1 MSRVLPNEALGRGR
15 RPHKPTEVHKA
26 HVERV
31 ELSEKRREAIRYGKS
46 VRNGDSSPD
55 YTDEDPS
62 EQDKVSGTHTAKA
75 GDPEFDPIEDE
86 LVRDEAIRQA
96 LIKKI
101 RKYDNRSGLDT
112 LDTDELEVIW
122 KGIDETRKAGKRKM
136 FDYSA
141 KVQDNGP
148 ARPAI
153 ALPKR
158 SAATDTGTTSRKRG
172 RSPSDCDQ
180 ARKRVDTHDE
190 SYYPSPAQSS
200 PRRRAQS
207 SGRPTPRPTASSS
220 KRRSSSAF
228 QERRSPRS
236 SSRSRSYSRR
246 RSASRSRSRSRNS
259 SPNGY
264 RRRSDIDLGH
274 GERSEQEEDD
284 GIDTR
289 TKKQKKNAERSKLGN
304 YVGVERDLLDK
315 AFAIL
320 SNKLYTKHPF
330 PATQT
335 YIQLIHEA
343 WGEAK
348 VALKIRADK
357 YPIEKGH
364 KETLRHRV
372 NSSHGHLRDHVR
384 DQMENCFPFHDGSM
398 TKQKIIEEVKRLLPH
413 GLHQKPGSEPKTGY
427 YAHPWIKRV
436 IFKAF
441 FVGRSPIGTEFP
453 DDWNPIP
460 LKVVAIMAYLV
471 EPWADGKPPEVE
483 DRGGRGK
490 GVPRGPRMSFADVET
505 KYREQ
510 YKFIKDMAKNGQ
522 GDRRDILLYEMYTS
536 CMKGSRVKRAA
547 PDSTAIQS
555 AERRDNRDMFVA
567 DQLSLEEQTRLAN
580 LKAAKEGLRSTQD
593 AETEDEDEPAT
604 QPANE
609 NLDEVGGGSNNELG
623 WGDTNA
629 DDDILASVDG
639 YSSTTPAGTARRRT
653 RPVLRALAA
662 SAPGLR
668 LSPAL
673 HSPSGSSTGSRVQSP
688 CPPQVAGNCL
698 PGLRRGTNNAPGD
711 LDLDDST
718 RDDCLE
724 GPNHLAIKSVV
735 SRLEVVIPVGT
746 PSKHWKEM
754 NEGLEIRNKK
764 GPRAAGFSGRL
775 KIRGSVTSASQP

>member
-1 MSRVLPNEALGRGR
+1 MSRVLPNEALGPR

-141 KVQDNGP
+141 K
-148 ARPAI
+148 
-153 ALPKR
+153 ALPPG
-158 SAATDTGTTSRKRG
+158 SVAG
-172 RSPSDCDQ
+172 R
-180 ARKRVDTHDE
+180 RLIVTK
-190 SYYPSPAQSS
+190 PANVLILMMNLIT
-200 PRRRAQS
+200 RAQHNHLPAA
-207 SGRPTPRPTASSS
+207 GLNPAGAQPPDL
-220 KRRSSSAF
+220 
-228 QERRSPRS
+228 PH
-236 SSRSRSYSRR
+236 RR
-246 RSASRSRSRSRNS
+246 RSAEAHQRFKRGGRRAQALGLAPTAGGGLRVLGLGPAIRRPMATAAVQTSTWDTASGQNRRN
-259 SPNGY
+259 
-264 RRRSDIDLGH
+264 
-274 GERSEQEEDD
+274 D

-460 LKVVAIMAYLV
+460 LKVVAIVCGIMAYLV